1 VKNIGERGESQSA
14 LAAKI
19 FKHTFGERKMRFMI
33 IVKAT
38 KDSEAGAMPKQ
49 ELFAAMATYHEELA
63 KAGVLLDASGLQ
75 PSSKGWRIKYSGKKR
90 SIVDGPF
97 TESKELIA
105 GFTIIQVK
113 TREEAVEWT
122 RRFPNPSGEGIDTEI
137 EVRQLFEMDDFEKNE
152 DTDRFRKL
160 EAERKK

>member
-1 VKNIGERGESQSA
+1 
-14 LAAKI
+14 
-19 FKHTFGERKMRFMI
+19 MRFMI

-38 KDSEAGAMPKQ
+38 KESEAGIMPKQ

-75 PSSKGWRIKYSGKKR
+75 PSSKGWKVKYSGKRR

-105 GFTIIQVK
+105 GFTLIQVK
-113 TREEAVEWT
+113 TRDEAVEWT
-122 RRFPNPSGEGIDTEI
+122 RRFPNPAGEGTETEI
-137 EVRQLFEMDDFEKNE
+137 EVRQLFEMDDFEKNQ

-160 EAERKK
+160 EAERKKA